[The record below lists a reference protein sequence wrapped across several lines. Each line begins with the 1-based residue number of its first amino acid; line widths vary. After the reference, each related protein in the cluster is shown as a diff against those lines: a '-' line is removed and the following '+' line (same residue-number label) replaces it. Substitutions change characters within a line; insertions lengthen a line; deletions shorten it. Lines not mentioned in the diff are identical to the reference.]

1 MKAQD
6 EPHFYDATLEEVLQH
21 LSMLLTTAVAN
32 RHMAFHTPVLIN
44 IAEDGRP
51 RGRTVVLRS
60 FDAASRKLR
69 CHIDRRSAKAD
80 ALLRNNQVGWT
91 FYDPALKWQVRLQ
104 GTASLHHGDAIA
116 HEAWLAS
123 QRMSRV
129 CYGTD
134 PAPGSVI
141 TTGEGFTLPA
151 DPDAIAGGEQ
161 NFAALVCTYDEM
173 EGLWLGFKGHRRMRY
188 RWQDGGGLQAEWLAP

>member
-1 MKAQD
+1 MRAFD
-6 EPHFYDATLEEVLQH
+6 
-21 LSMLLTTAVAN
+21 TT
-32 RHMAFHTPVLIN
+32 H
-44 IAEDGRP
+44 
-51 RGRTVVLRS
+51 
-60 FDAASRKLR
+60 RKLR
-69 CHIDRRSAKAD
+69 CHIDIRSAKAE
-80 ALLRNNQVGWT
+80 AIVKRHQVGWT
-91 FYDPALKWQVRLQ
+91 FYDPALKWQIRLQ

-141 TTGEGFTLPA
+141 TTGEAFTLPA
-151 DPDAIAGGEQ
+151 DPDAIATGEQ